1 MHPFVDQVQKNL
13 AKNRLL
19 TKASRVVGAV
29 SGGADSMAL
38 LHALCSLRETL
49 QLQLFVAHL
58 DHGLRVSSAEDARFV
73 QDAAKALKVPVVVE
87 RLPVCELCEKQG
99 WSLEEGARHLR
110 YQFLEKTAQKQSAV
124 AVAVAHTADDQAET
138 VLMRFLRG
146 SGLAGL
152 GAIPVKRALG
162 EVSLIRPLLSLWRSE
177 VIEYLKQRRIAY
189 REDESNRDKR
199 FVRNRIRHELIPLLQ
214 ESFNPKLKESLVQL
228 AEQAQA
234 DDAYLQAAA
243 SRQWKRTAKI
253 SGIPVIAPRPSAV
266 GGMVKQKQVGGRDV
280 APIGAGLQ
288 VPRALPGGL
297 HKQVVTP
304 LSVLKRQPL
313 SLRRQL
319 IRRAVRAVKGDLRA
333 FEFRH
338 WTEIEQLI
346 ESRPVGS
353 IVHLPGG
360 IAATKQ
366 TGSELVLAP
375 EKPQGYTNALLRQPT
390 LTHDVTKG

>member
-1 MHPFVDQVQKNL
+1 MHPFVEQVQKTI
-13 AKNRLL
+13 AKNHLL
-19 TKASRVVGAV
+19 TKTSRVVVGV

-38 LHALCSLRETL
+38 LHAFCSLRETL

-73 QDAAKALKVPVVVE
+73 EDAAKALKVPVTVE
-87 RLPVCELCEKQG
+87 HLPVCELCEKEG

-110 YQFLEKTAQKQSAV
+110 YQFLEKTAQKYSAST
-124 AVAVAHTADDQAET
+124 VAVAHTADDQAET

-152 GAIPVKRALG
+152 GAIPIKRELG
-162 EVSLIRPLLSLWRSE
+162 EVSLVRPLLSLWRSE
-177 VIEYLKQRRIAY
+177 VMEYLKQHRIAY

-228 AEQAQA
+228 AQQAQA

-243 SRQWKRTAKI
+243 LRQWKRTVKI
-253 SGIPVIAPRPSAV
+253 SGN
-266 GGMVKQKQVGGRDV
+266 K
-280 APIGAGLQ
+280 
-288 VPRALPGGL
+288 
-297 HKQVVTP
+297 VVVR

-319 IRRAVRAVKGDLRA
+319 VRRAVKTVKGDLRA

-338 WTEIEQLI
+338 WMEIEQLI

-366 TGSELVLAP
+366 TSSELVLAP
-375 EKPQGYTNALLRQPT
+375 EKPQGYTDMLLHQPT
-390 LTHDVTKG
+390 LTHDATKG